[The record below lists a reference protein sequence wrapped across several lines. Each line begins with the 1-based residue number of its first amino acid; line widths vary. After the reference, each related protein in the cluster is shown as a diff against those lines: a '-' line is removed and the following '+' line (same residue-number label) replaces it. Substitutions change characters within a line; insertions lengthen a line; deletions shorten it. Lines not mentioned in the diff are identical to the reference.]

1 MEKLL
6 WLFDIDD
13 DRRMRARE
21 LWALLLPHAGSI
33 ISNFYKLIQ
42 SINIHP
48 PLSDFAI
55 NRLRKKQQHWER
67 LFHSD
72 FGEDYARSLR
82 RISIRHRD
90 EELSA
95 SWYVVRYMML
105 KLEFDRVISE
115 SKICDQ

>member
-6 WLFDIDD
+6 WLFNIDD

-55 NRLRKKQQHWER
+55 NRLRKKPAPHQHPAPRRRAER
-67 LFHSD
+67 KLV
-72 FGEDYARSLR
+72 R
-82 RISIRHRD
+82 RPLYDAETRI
-90 EELSA
+90 
-95 SWYVVRYMML
+95 
-105 KLEFDRVISE
+105 
-115 SKICDQ
+115 